1 VGDSGRKVIYL
12 KENWDTN
19 PREKVRGAG
28 EVGRNLR
35 QKRG

>member
-1 VGDSGRKVIYL
+1 MVIYL

-19 PREKVRGAG
+19 PREKVKKKGA
-28 EVGRNLR
+28 EKILT